1 MPTITHLTGST
12 GFIGQNL
19 SQYLGEGVVTVDLR
33 SGEPLSFEKGAAVVH
48 LAGKAHDLKNTSEP
62 SVYFEVNTELTKK
75 VFDAFLASEAEVFVF
90 MSSIKA
96 QEAQEEVKGASAYS
110 QSKYM
115 AEQYILAQK
124 LPEGKRVYVLRPVM
138 VHGPGNK
145 GNLNLLFGVVKK
157 LGIWPLA
164 AFENQRSF
172 LSVENLCYVVKALI
186 EKESVASGVYVVA
199 DEQAL
204 STNELVALAGQA
216 TGKKVVFW
224 NLPKGLV
231 RLLANLGD
239 VLPLPLNSER
249 LEKLTE
255 NAVVDASPL
264 LKALGIKSLPLRTL
278 AGFKKTFESFTNE

>member
-1 MPTITHLTGST
+1 MVYITGIT

-19 SQYLGEGVVTVDLR
+19 SHYLGENVVGVNLR
-33 SGEPLSFEKGAAVVH
+33 KQEHLVFEKGAAVVH
-48 LAGKAHDLKNTSEP
+48 LTGKAHDLKKTSQASE
-62 SVYFEVNTELTKK
+62 YFAVNTELTKK
-75 VFDAFLASEAEVFVF
+75 VFDAFLVSDAGVFVF
-90 MSSIKA
+90 MSTIKA
-96 QEAQEEVKGASAYS
+96 AEGAGKQASAYS
-110 QSKYM
+110 QSKYQ
-115 AEQYILAQK
+115 AEKYILAQK
-124 LPEGKRVYVLRPVM
+124 VPPGKRVYILRPVM

-145 GNLNLLFGVVKK
+145 GNLNVLFVAVKR

-172 LSVENLCYVVKALI
+172 VSVENLCFVIKELI
-186 EKESVASGVYVVA
+186 NHENVASGVYAVA
-199 DEQAL
+199 DEEAL
-204 STNELVALAGQA
+204 STNELVALAGEA
-216 TGKKVVFW
+216 IGKKVAFW
-224 NLPKGLV
+224 KVPKGLV
-231 RLLANLGD
+231 ILLAKLGD

>member
-1 MPTITHLTGST
+1 MVYITGIT

-19 SQYLGEGVVTVDLR
+19 SHYLGENVVGVNLR
-33 SGEPLSFEKGAAVVH
+33 KQDPLVFEKGAAVVH
-48 LAGKAHDLKNTSEP
+48 LAGKAHDLKKTSGPLE
-62 SVYFEVNTELTKK
+62 YFAVNTELTKK
-75 VFDAFLASEAEVFVF
+75 VFDAFLASEASVFVF
-90 MSSIKA
+90 MSTVKA
-96 QEAQEEVKGASAYS
+96 LEGQEIGASAYS
-110 QSKYM
+110 QSKYQ
-115 AEQYILAQK
+115 AEEYILAQK
-124 LPEGKRVYVLRPVM
+124 VPSGKRVYVLRPVM

-145 GNLNLLFGVVKK
+145 GNLNLLFGVVKR

-172 LSVENLCYVVKALI
+172 VSVENLCFVVKALI
-186 EKESVASGVYVVA
+186 DHENMASGVYEVA
-199 DEQAL
+199 DEEAL
-204 STNELVALAGQA
+204 STNQLVALAGEALQ
-216 TGKKVVFW
+216 KKVAFW
-224 NLPKGLV
+224 KIPKGLV
-231 RLLANLGD
+231 YLLAKLGD